1 MVHNPV
7 LLKEVI
13 EYLDPKPGDNI
24 IDATLDGGG
33 HSAAILEKIE
43 PNGKILGIE
52 IDPELVS
59 AAKLKI
65 KNEKL
70 KNLIIVN
77 DSYINIEK
85 IVREHNFRPNGILFD
100 LGLSS
105 WHYERSGRGFSF
117 KKEDEPLDMRYNP
130 STTAGRAAAEIV
142 NTESR
147 EELERIF
154 EEYGEEQFAESIAKN
169 IISARKMKLI
179 MTVGDLVEVIKYSV
193 PDWYKKRK
201 IHFATKT
208 FQALRI
214 AANEELKN
222 VSDGVSSAVNVLI
235 PGGRLAVISFHG
247 LEDKIIRELFKRK
260 AKEGIVKFVIK
271 GTVKPSWEE
280 IKINP
285 RARSAKLKI
294 IEKI

>member
-77 DSYINIEK
+77 DSCVNIEK

-117 KKEDEPLDMRYNP
+117 KKEGEPLDMRFSPTGLKSPKFQEP
-130 STTAGRAAAEIV
+130 SSKQTLTAAEIV
-142 NTESR
+142 NT
-147 EELERIF
+147 
-154 EEYGEEQFAESIAKN
+154 K
-169 IISARKMKLI
+169 
-179 MTVGDLVEVIKYSV
+179 
-193 PDWYKKRK
+193 
-201 IHFATKT
+201 
-208 FQALRI
+208 
-214 AANEELKN
+214 
-222 VSDGVSSAVNVLI
+222 
-235 PGGRLAVISFHG
+235 
-247 LEDKIIRELFKRK
+247 
-260 AKEGIVKFVIK
+260 
-271 GTVKPSWEE
+271 
-280 IKINP
+280 
-285 RARSAKLKI
+285 
-294 IEKI
+294 